1 MNVFIKK
8 IFPMNPSRF
17 EGYRLVRLITAL
29 FLLVI
34 VVRSC
39 VHLFSADGGAQS
51 IAGIDTDVEG
61 GNNIIAIFH
70 QWGASQLLTALVLWV
85 LFFKYPGLT
94 PLILLALAVEPLL
107 RSLSGQ
113 ILPVESLSTP
123 PGEALNWPVFFV
135 ICLVFVSSLIK
146 PRKNGEYK
154 EAV

>member
-1 MNVFIKK
+1 MKVFINK
-8 IFPMNPSRF
+8 IFPINPSGF
-17 EGYRLVRLITAL
+17 EGYRLVRFITAL

-51 IAGIDTDVEG
+51 IAGIDTAVEG

-94 PLILLALAVEPLL
+94 PLILLTLAVEPLL

-146 PRKNGEYK
+146 PRKKG
-154 EAV
+154 

>member
-1 MNVFIKK
+1 MKVSIKK

-17 EGYRLVRLITAL
+17 EGYRLVRAITAL

-51 IAGIDTDVEG
+51 IAGIDTAVEG

-70 QWGASQLLTALVLWV
+70 QWGASQLLIASVLWV

-94 PLILLALAVEPLL
+94 PLILLTLAVEPLL

-123 PGEALNWPVFFV
+123 PGEALNWPAFFA
-135 ICLVFVSSLIK
+135 ISLVFLASLIA
-146 PRKNGEYK
+146 PRKQK
-154 EAV
+154 

>member
-1 MNVFIKK
+1 MRIDSQR
-8 IFPMNPSRF
+8 IFPKNPSRF

-29 FLLVI
+29 FLLVV

-51 IAGIDTDVEG
+51 IAGIDTAVEG
-61 GNNIIAIFH
+61 GNNIIALFH

-94 PLILLALAVEPLL
+94 PLILLTLAVEPLL
-107 RSLSGQ
+107 RFLSGQ

-123 PGEALNWPVFFV
+123 PGEALNWPAFFV
-135 ICLVFVSSLIK
+135 ISIVFVASLIK
-146 PRKNGEYK
+146 PRKQR
-154 EAV
+154 

>member
-1 MNVFIKK
+1 MKVLINK
-8 IFPMNPSRF
+8 IFPINPSRF

-51 IAGIDTDVEG
+51 IAGIDTAVEG

-94 PLILLALAVEPLL
+94 PFILLTLAVEPLL

-135 ICLVFVSSLIK
+135 ICLVFVASLIK
-146 PRKNGEYK
+146 PRKQQ
-154 EAV
+154 

>member
-146 PRKNGEYK
+146 PRKQR
-154 EAV
+154 